1 MNKFDVIIKPLVTE
15 KSMAE
20 MENNKY
26 TFQVAKNATKPEIKS
41 AVEEIF
47 NVKVEKVTTMNVR
60 GKKKRQGA
68 NFGFTPSWKKAIV
81 KLKEGSNTIEFFDSI
96 Q

>member
-60 GKKKRQGA
+60 GKNKRQVA
-68 NFGFTPSWKKAIV
+68 TFGFTASWKKAIV

>member
-26 TFQVAKNATKPEIKS
+26 TFQVAK
-41 AVEEIF
+41 VLL
-47 NVKVEKVTTMNVR
+47 
-60 GKKKRQGA
+60 KK
-68 NFGFTPSWKKAIV
+68 FST
-81 KLKEGSNTIEFFDSI
+81 
-96 Q
+96 